1 MSTYQTGPWTEKE
14 MSIVRKFYPNYARL
28 AEMLPARS
36 PAAIR
41 GQCRRLNLSPS
52 KHNWTMQE
60 IIRLSDLFPRLSWM
74 ELRRE
79 FPFATE
85 KMLQSM
91 ANKHGIHRRGQKQL
105 IGGRA

>member
-1 MSTYQTGPWTEKE
+1 MSTFQTGPWTEKE
-14 MSIVRKFYPNYARL
+14 ISIVRRFYPNYVKL
-28 AEMLPARS
+28 SEMLPTRS

-41 GQCRRLNLSPS
+41 GQCRRLNLSPN

-60 IIRLSDLFPRLSWM
+60 IVRLSDLFPKSSWI

-91 ANKHGIHRRGQKQL
+91 ANKHGIHRRAQKQSVE
-105 IGGRA
+105 RA

>member
-1 MSTYQTGPWTEKE
+1 

-60 IIRLSDLFPRLSWM
+60 IVRLSDLFPRLSWM